1 MHYSTTMR
9 ERLHLLSVF
18 ILNPAHTTELFDSVS
33 VFNQK
38 QFDNF
43 VSLLDKHHVLLRV
56 LTPLQEMAMAAGNAV
71 LAVRAR
77 TVIDAERERIR
88 EALQSMEAVC
98 AELESAGCPVVVIK
112 TLEHWPDFGSDLD
125 LFSNGD
131 ERAVVDVFRKTLGAR
146 STTRCWGDYLSHKRS
161 FNLPGAQTPAE
172 IHISR
177 LGQAGEHVELAKRIV
192 ARRQP
197 VQVDGHTF
205 QVAAPEERVIITSL
219 ERMYRHL
226 YFRICD
232 ILNLERLLCSNGLAF
247 GELQSVAKQSGI
259 WPGVAACMK
268 IVSDY
273 ISSYGGT
280 AWSLPPQVSST
291 NGFTV
296 EMLFERDGLWHFP
309 VLPQGA
315 RLFATEFAHAI
326 RRGDLAASA
335 RLSLLPPLAS
345 VASLAYA
352 VTGNSGRIW

>member
-1 MHYSTTMR
+1 MRHSTAMR
-9 ERLHLLSVF
+9 DRLHLLSMFV
-18 ILNPAHTTELFDSVS
+18 LHPANSAELFGSVS
-33 VFNQK
+33 AFNQK
-38 QFDNF
+38 QFDDF

-56 LTPLQEMAMAAGNAV
+56 LTPLGEMAIAAGNAV
-71 LAVRAR
+71 LALRAR
-77 TVIDAERERIR
+77 TAIDAECGRIR

-131 ERAVVDVFRKTLGAR
+131 ERTVVNVFRKTLGAR
-146 STTRCWGDYLSHKRS
+146 SATRCWGDYLSHKRS
-161 FNLPGAQTPAE
+161 FILPGAQTPAE

-232 ILNLERLLCSNGLAF
+232 ILNLARLLGGKELAF
-247 GELQSVAKQSGI
+247 GELQSVAEQNGI

-273 ISSYGGT
+273 VSSYGGT
-280 AWSLPPQVSST
+280 AWTMPAQISAA
-291 NGFTV
+291 NGITL

-315 RLFATEFAHAI
+315 QLFAAEFAHAI

-352 VTGNSGRIW
+352 VSGNSGRIW

>member
-1 MHYSTTMR
+1 MRHSTAMR

-18 ILNPAHTTELFDSVS
+18 ILNPAHSTELFDSVS
-33 VFNQK
+33 AFNQR
-38 QFDNF
+38 QFDDF

-56 LTPLQEMAMAAGNAV
+56 LTPLEDMATAAGNPV

-77 TVIDAERERIR
+77 TAIDAECGRIR

-125 LFSNGD
+125 LFSTGD
-131 ERAVVDVFRKTLGAR
+131 ERAVVHVFRKTLGAR

-161 FNLPGAQTPAE
+161 FNLPNAQTPAE

-232 ILNLERLLCSNGLAF
+232 ILNLARLLRSDQLAF
-247 GELQSVAKQSGI
+247 GELQSVAEQSGI

-280 AWSLPPQVSST
+280 AWTMPPQVSSAT
-291 NGFTV
+291 GITV

-315 RLFATEFAHAI
+315 RLFTAEFAHAI

>member
-1 MHYSTTMR
+1 MR

-18 ILNPAHTTELFDSVS
+18 ILNPANSTELFNCVTA
-33 VFNQK
+33 FNHT
-38 QFDNF
+38 QFDEF
-43 VSLLDKHHVLLRV
+43 VLLLDKHHVLLRV
-56 LTPLQEMAMAAGNAV
+56 LKPLEEMAVAAGNSL

-77 TVIDAERERIR
+77 TAIDAESERIR

-125 LFSNGD
+125 LFSTGD
-131 ERAVVDVFRKTLGAR
+131 ERTVVHVFRKTLGAR

-161 FNLPGAQTPAE
+161 FNLPNAQTPAE

-232 ILNLERLLCSNGLAF
+232 ILNLARLLR
-247 GELQSVAKQSGI
+247 
-259 WPGVAACMK
+259 
-268 IVSDY
+268 SDQ
-273 ISSYGGT
+273 I
-280 AWSLPPQVSST
+280 
-291 NGFTV
+291 
-296 EMLFERDGLWHFP
+296 
-309 VLPQGA
+309 
-315 RLFATEFAHAI
+315 
-326 RRGDLAASA
+326 
-335 RLSLLPPLAS
+335 
-345 VASLAYA
+345 
-352 VTGNSGRIW
+352 GR